1 MTPTQSRI
9 LNSDFCDKGEDLLYG
24 QWSQLEEG
32 HCVIFQR
39 DEEPPLAGIVDMRT
53 EDASVFWVFL
63 NNGRGRIAVYADEGT
78 SVWLPKTTG
87 CDAQR

>member
-1 MTPTQSRI
+1 MTPIQSRI
-9 LNSDFCDKGEDLLYG
+9 LNSVFCDKGEDLLYG

-32 HCVIFQR
+32 HRVIVQR
-39 DEEPPLAGIVDMRT
+39 DDQPPLAGIVDMRT
-53 EDASVFWVFL
+53 EDASVFWVLL
-63 NNGRGRIAVYADEGT
+63 NGGRGRIAVYADEGT